1 MIRALS
7 TAATGMQAQQTKLD
21 VTANNI
27 ANVSTPGFKKSR
39 AEFEDLMYQ
48 TERAPGAATSA
59 STLAPTGLE
68 VGLGVRTVST
78 QRMQS
83 EGDLQQTG
91 NNLDVAI
98 EGNGFFT
105 VTLPSG
111 ETGYTRAGSFKLDN
125 AGKMVT
131 ANGYPLGTEITVPA
145 DAQSV
150 NIAAD
155 GTVTATVPKQAAAV
169 DLGKLQLA
177 TFANPAGL
185 SAIGRNTFL
194 ESAASGSP
202 VTGQPGENGI
212 GTLSSGTIESSNVS
226 IVNEM
231 IDLISGQR
239 AYDINSRVISA
250 ADEMLQQTANLK

>member
-21 VTANNI
+21 VTSNNI
-27 ANVSTPGFKKSR
+27 ANVSTPGFKASR

-48 TERAPGAATSA
+48 TERAPGAATSNQ
-59 STLAPTGLE
+59 TLAPTGLE

-78 QRMQS
+78 ERMMS

-111 ETGYTRAGSFKLDN
+111 ETGYTRAGNLKLDN
-125 AGKMVT
+125 AGKLVT
-131 ANGYPLGTEITVPA
+131 SDGYPLGSEITVPA

-150 NIAAD
+150 SIGAD
-155 GTVTATVPKQAAAV
+155 GTVTATVPKTAAPV
-169 DLGKLQLA
+169 ELGKIQLA

-185 SAIGRNTFL
+185 AAQGRNTFL
-194 ESAASGSP
+194 ETAASGSP

-212 GTLSSGTIESSNVS
+212 GTLSQGTLESSNVS
-226 IVNEM
+226 IV
-231 IDLISGQR
+231 R
-239 AYDINSRVISA
+239 
-250 ADEMLQQTANLK
+250 TK